1 MINLGGLSAAYPGYQ
16 AAEATQATTE
26 TNQAAAKEAALKL
39 LGQHVLG
46 RALTGGQP
54 DQGPQPPAPGQ
65 PSAPGAPQ
73 GGGPAA
79 PLAQG
84 GPAPTPAPAASAEP
98 ATGKM
103 PELTLQGLTER
114 ILATSPRV
122 KDHPE
127 ILMAALERAKPLLD
141 QQGQA
146 DLADLR
152 ERQLGETKRYHDIL
166 DSERGRVA
174 AQNDKKIEQ
183 RDKALEQSAEREK
196 RLAASAAISGDIR
209 YQRLKVAQDDLDRK
223 IKNGAFSQNMAAG
236 KAEADAAWRYEQTY
250 LKSNNAFTVLE
261 DKEKEKFLADAKA
274 RYDARIQALEASGKS
289 PQPSGGV
296 TPPGQPVAPKIQGQV
311 SAVPAG
317 PAPAAAPAVQPPPVA
332 MLKPGGVN
340 IIDGVG
346 WRLVNGQPVQVPIPG
361 Q

>member
-1 MINLGGLSAAYPGYQ
+1 
-16 AAEATQATTE
+16 
-26 TNQAAAKEAALKL
+26 
-39 LGQHVLG
+39 
-46 RALTGGQP
+46 
-54 DQGPQPPAPGQ
+54 
-65 PSAPGAPQ
+65 
-73 GGGPAA
+73 
-79 PLAQG
+79 
-84 GPAPTPAPAASAEP
+84 
-98 ATGKM
+98 M

-127 ILMAALERAKPLLD
+127 VLMAALERAKPLLD
-141 QQGQA
+141 QQGQS

-174 AQNDKKIEQ
+174 AQKDKTIEQ
-183 RDKALEQSAEREK
+183 RDKAVEQSAEREK

-250 LKSNNAFTVLE
+250 LKTNNAFTVLD

-274 RYDARIQALEASGKS
+274 RYDARIQALEGTNSGKS
-289 PQPSGGV
+289 SQPSGGV
-296 TPPGQPVAPKIQGQV
+296 TPPGEPVAPKIQGQV
-311 SAVPAG
+311 PATPAS
-317 PAPAAAPAVQPPPVA
+317 PAPTPAAQPPPVA
-332 MLKPGGVN
+332 MLKPGGINVIN
-340 IIDGVG
+340 GVG
-346 WRLVNGQPVQVPIPG
+346 WRLVNGQPVQVPLPG